1 MSASTKRPR
10 MMSKKPHAEEPSMK
24 GDDRLLETISFPS
37 IQSISP
43 SNDSLDDRQLTLA
56 EVRVDAVLG
65 SPSFQARVKQGESKV
80 QHRLL
85 SRVELLCSQLL
96 PERGVVKGIVHLS
109 EDVHDRLHV
118 QRHFCQVMG
127 QNDEGLRD
135 HGYERVLSSTFIMDK
150 SRSPEMSRDA
160 K

>member
-1 MSASTKRPR
+1 
-10 MMSKKPHAEEPSMK
+10 MK
-24 GDDRLLETISFPS
+24 GEDRLLETISFPF
-37 IQSISP
+37 IPSISP

-65 SPSFQARVKQGESKV
+65 SSAFQTRVKQGEPEV

-85 SRVELLCSQLL
+85 SGVELLGSQLL
-96 PERGVVKGIVHLS
+96 TERGVVEGIVHLS
-109 EDVHDRLHV
+109 EDVHDCLHV
-118 QRHFCQVMG
+118 QRHFCQTKG
-127 QNDEGLRD
+127 QNEENLAD